1 MSITRLQSAGS
12 VSAIRAKCTM
22 PALLTSTDTGPKA
35 FSAAGHRGGPV
46 RFARDVEAREDGA
59 VTEFIDQALSLLI
72 DDVRDHDIRALGDE
86 AARVASAHS
95 TGATRDDHG
104 PILEAFH
111 SRSPAGR
118 IVGIAA
124 SERPP
129 LAGSFAIQDSITKSA

>member
-1 MSITRLQSAGS
+1 MSITRLQSAG
-12 VSAIRAKCTM
+12 VGVRDQCKVHDARVV
-22 PALLTSTDTGPKA
+22 DQH
-35 FSAAGHRGGPV
+35 GHRAEGVFGGRHRRCPV

-59 VTEFIDQALSLLI
+59 VAEFIGQALSLLL

-86 AARVASAHS
+86 AARVAGAHS
-95 TGATRDDHG
+95 TGATRDDHC